1 MTINIPDNST
11 QKTAAILITLGA
23 IIAILLF
30 FKSFLQPII
39 FALLFWFIIIEVRGG
54 LGKIKIFKK
63 SLPKVILT
71 IISTLI
77 VFFGIYVSMNII
89 ITNINK
95 LTDNFDLY
103 STNLI
108 ALLERIEALI
118 GVDNLA
124 ENLENQKGALLKS
137 AANAASSL
145 ASFVGSLL
153 LVFFYVLFL
162 LLEETQ
168 LNNKIDKIY
177 GAGKESNRINKTWQ
191 KIHSLLSDYLTIKLL
206 TSFLTGVLSF
216 FVLLFLGIELPGL
229 WAFIIFL
236 LNFIPSVGS
245 IIATSFPVLF
255 SIIQY
260 ADIKQTISVLVGVM
274 AVQVL
279 IGNVI
284 EPKLLGNKLNLS
296 PLVVIIG
303 LVFWG
308 ALWGVMGMLL
318 SVPIMAS
325 LMIIFSQFPNT
336 KNIAIFLSQNGEI
349 DVLTDDKK

>member
-1 MTINIPDNST
+1 MITNTPVNSSVR
-11 QKTAAILITLGA
+11 TATILITIGA
-23 IIAILLF
+23 IVTILLF
-30 FKSFLQPII
+30 FKGFLQPLV
-39 FALLFWFIIIEVRGG
+39 FALLFWFIIIEVRRG
-54 LGKIKIFKK
+54 LSKIKVFKK
-63 SLPKVILT
+63 SLPKIILT

-77 VFFGIYVSMNII
+77 VFLGFYVSIDII

-95 LTDNFDLY
+95 LTTNFDLY
-103 STNLI
+103 SANLI
-108 ALLERIEALI
+108 AILEKIEGLI
-118 GVDNLA
+118 GVDNLG
-124 ENLENQKGALLKS
+124 ENLESQKGALMKS

-145 ASFVGSLL
+145 ASFIGKLL

-162 LLEETQ
+162 LLEEAQ
-168 LNNKIDKIY
+168 INKKLDKIY
-177 GAGKESNRINKTWQ
+177 GSDKDSTRIHKTWNRIHT
-191 KIHSLLSDYLTIKLL
+191 LLSDYLTIKLL
-206 TSFLTGVLSF
+206 TSFLTGLLSF
-216 FVLLFLGIELPGL
+216 FVLLFLGIELPAL

-245 IIATSFPVLF
+245 IIATSFPVIF

-274 AVQVL
+274 AVQIL
-279 IGNVI
+279 IGNVV
-284 EPKLLGNKLNLS
+284 EPRLLGNKLNLS
-296 PLVVIIG
+296 PLVVIVG

-336 KNIAIFLSQNGEI
+336 RNIAIFLSQNGEI
-349 DVLTDDKK
+349 DMLTEEK

>member
-1 MTINIPDNST
+1 MTINTPSNPA
-11 QKTAAILITLGA
+11 QKSAATLITLAA
-23 IIAILLF
+23 IVVILLF
-30 FKSFLQPII
+30 FKGFLQPLV

-54 LGKIKIFKK
+54 LGKVKIFKK
-63 SLPKVILT
+63 FLPKVVLT
-71 IISTLI
+71 IVSTLI
-77 VFFGIYVSMNII
+77 VFLGFYISIDII
-89 ITNINK
+89 ISNINK
-95 LTDNFDLY
+95 LTDNFELY
-103 STNLI
+103 SANLI
-108 ALLERIEALI
+108 ALLERIEGLVGI
-118 GVDNLA
+118 DNLGK
-124 ENLENQKGALLKS
+124 NLESQKGPLMKS

-145 ASFVGSLL
+145 ASFVGKLL

-162 LLEETQ
+162 LMEETQ
-168 LNNKIDKIY
+168 INKKIDKIY
-177 GAGKESNRINKTWQ
+177 GSGKDSNRILKTWN
-191 KIHSLLSDYLTIKLL
+191 KIHTLLSDYLTIKLL
-206 TSFLTGVLSF
+206 TSFLTGILSF
-216 FVLLFLGIELPGL
+216 FVLLFLGIELPAL
-229 WAFIIFL
+229 LAFIIFM

-245 IIATSFPVLF
+245 IIATSFPVIF

-260 ADIKQTISVLVGVM
+260 ADVKQTISVLVGVM

-279 IGNVI
+279 IGNVV

-349 DVLTDDKK
+349 DVLTDDK

>member
-1 MTINIPDNST
+1 MTINTPTNPT
-11 QKTAAILITLGA
+11 QKTAAILITLAA
-23 IIAILLF
+23 IVVILLF
-30 FKSFLQPII
+30 FKSFLQPLV

-54 LGKIKIFKK
+54 LGKVKIFKK
-63 SLPKVILT
+63 YLPKVILT
-71 IISTLI
+71 MFSTLI
-77 VFFGIYVSMNII
+77 VFLGFYISIDII
-89 ITNINK
+89 ISNINK

-108 ALLERIEALI
+108 ALLERIEDLLGI
-118 GVDNLA
+118 DNLGK
-124 ENLENQKGALLKS
+124 NLESQKGPLMKS

-145 ASFVGSLL
+145 ASFVGKLL

-162 LLEETQ
+162 LMEETQ
-168 LNNKIDKIY
+168 INKKIDKIY
-177 GAGKESNRINKTWQ
+177 GSGKDSNRILKTWN
-191 KIHSLLSDYLTIKLL
+191 KIHTLLSDYLTIKLL
-206 TSFLTGVLSF
+206 TSFLTGILSF
-216 FVLLFLGIELPGL
+216 FVLLFLGIELPAL
-229 WAFIIFL
+229 WAFIIFM

-245 IIATSFPVLF
+245 IIATSFPVIF

-260 ADIKQTISVLVGVM
+260 ADVKQTISVLVGVM

-279 IGNVI
+279 IGNVV

-349 DVLTDDKK
+349 DVLTDGK